1 MISSKTKVYL
11 ILIMTLMSVYC
22 NAGTRGQPA
31 PSHNDTIVSEEAG
44 PRALT
49 LRLIAGGAI
58 VVTVIVVIAIIIF
71 YCCCRKRSGGL

>member
-11 ILIMTLMSVYC
+11 ILIMALMSIYC
-22 NAGTRGQPA
+22 NAGPRGQPA
-31 PSHNDTIVSEEAG
+31 PSHDDTTVPEDAG

-58 VVTVIVVIAIIIF
+58 VATVVVVIAIIIF
-71 YCCCRKRSGGL
+71 CCCCRKRSGGL